1 MDIHRA
7 IEHIA
12 EENNGI
18 IRTRDIVNAGMR
30 REVLARL
37 VKEGVLDKE
46 GRGIYV
52 LSGEWP
58 DEYVLL
64 QKKYPKCIFSYGA
77 AMYFWGMS
85 DKVPDPINVSVPQ
98 GYNATCVKQSYEAIQ
113 VHFVKERLWEV
124 GVAETVS
131 PQGGKIKVYNKERC
145 ICDLIKDK
153 EHVEM
158 QVFTQVI
165 RDYFKDSEKNIRR
178 LQKYAGLFS
187 AEEKVRSYMEVLL

>member
-1 MDIHRA
+1 MDIHKA

-18 IRTRDIVNAGMR
+18 IRTKDIVNAGLR
-30 REVLARL
+30 REILARL

-58 DEYVLL
+58 DEYSLL
-64 QKKYPKCIFSYGA
+64 QKKYSKCIFSYGT
-77 AMYFWGMS
+77 AMYFWDMS

-98 GYNATCVKQSYEAIQ
+98 GYNATCVKQSYPAIQ

-124 GVAETVS
+124 GITEIVS
-131 PQGGKIKVYNKERC
+131 PQGGKITVYNKERC

-153 EHVEM
+153 ENVEM
-158 QVFTQVI
+158 QVFTQAI
-165 RDYFKDSEKNIRR
+165 REYFRDSEKNIRR
-178 LQKYAGLFS
+178 LQKYAELFS
-187 AEEKVRSYMEVLL
+187 VEKKVRSYMEVLL